1 MNTYST
7 DSTYGPWPENP
18 DADYLLADL
27 IEALALER
35 VTLERESFRPLANAR
50 LKSAPF
56 RDRSALS
63 EAGMIVKMEQFSD
76 GFKRLRMPVW
86 SDFGSPCKD

>member
-35 VTLERESFRPLANAR
+35 VTLERESFRPLANTR
-50 LKSAPF
+50 LKSAPV

-63 EAGMIVKMEQFSD
+63 EAGMIAKMEQFSD
-76 GFKRLRMPVW
+76 GFKRLGMPVW
-86 SDFGSPCKD
+86 YDLGSPCKD